1 MGVLD
6 SLDALDA
13 PSTAVPA
20 DELRQVKTLLW
31 DIVRV
36 NVAPAE
42 VDEVKRALGTAAVDD
57 NAQLMEEAS
66 ALATI
71 VGEVRRDVDD
81 GAVARRLYENPARA
95 LVEGELRALVKSI
108 RRTASGDSAEGSGR
122 PPSGRPRPLVDG
134 FLGAV
139 AAAEV
144 TKRRVCARDGR
155 ARRANEAPRARRC
168 IVCARARA
176 CERAGARRAWKCGR
190 RAFARQELELELWAT
205 AKTKRVKWLK
215 LQPC

>member
-42 VDEVKRALGTAAVDD
+42 VDEVKRFLGTAAVDD
-57 NAQLMEEAS
+57 NAQLMDEAS

-81 GAVARRLYENPARA
+81 GATARRLYENPARA
-95 LVEGELRALVKSI
+95 LVEGELRLLVKSI

-122 PPSGRPRPLVDG
+122 PPSGRPRSLAARRETEEPADAAADLEVSAAGGGAKLARDATRSEHAVHAVLRRVLGWFLHHVLVPETAVDRRRRRQQL
-134 FLGAV
+134 LGAANLV
-139 AAAEV
+139 E
-144 TKRRVCARDGR
+144 RV
-155 ARRANEAPRARRC
+155 E
-168 IVCARARA
+168 
-176 CERAGARRAWKCGR
+176 
-190 RAFARQELELELWAT
+190 Q
-205 AKTKRVKWLK
+205 
-215 LQPC
+215 Q